1 MTLSEKT
8 WKKYIE
14 KLRKINEKAAQ
25 LMEEYLATHNV
36 NTKEGRKAML
46 DYAYSLATSFG
57 EGSAELACQMYDAT
71 AEMSGVTLP
80 MAEPAPTAT
89 YKEVAVAVQGE
100 MLRTDNIEVVASTVG
115 RLVKMA
121 AADTTLQNA
130 LRDGAQFAWIP
141 SGDTCP
147 YCLMIASRGWQNAA
161 KHRGGHAEHIH
172 TNCDCMYQI
181 RFNADT
187 KVAGYDPDSLYKQYA
202 AGGDTPKERLN
213 AMRRQYYAENRNAI
227 NAQKREAY
235 RRRKEAES
243 VNEPSE

>member
-187 KVAGYDPDSLYKQYA
+187 KVAGYDPDNLYKQYA

-227 NAQKREAY
+227 NVQKREAY